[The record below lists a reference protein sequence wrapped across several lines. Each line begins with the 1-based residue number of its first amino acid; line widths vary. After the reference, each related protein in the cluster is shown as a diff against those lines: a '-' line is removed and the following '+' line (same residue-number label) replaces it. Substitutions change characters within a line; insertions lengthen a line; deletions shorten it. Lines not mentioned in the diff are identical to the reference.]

1 MAGQMIDGVAG
12 ILVPRAEIAAG
23 VRRLGEDIARS
34 FADSP
39 GDLVFVGVLKG
50 SGVFLADLVRA
61 TPADL
66 TVDFI
71 SISSYDADA
80 SNSGVVRILKDL
92 EQDITGKDVVIVEDI
107 VDTGLTLTYLRKTLS
122 ARSPRSLQTVTLI
135 DKSARRL
142 LPVPVEW
149 TGFEA
154 PDAFLLGYGLDYR
167 GIYRNVPDLIAV
179 QDVARL
185 ALHPRMLVEELYPA
199 P

>member
-1 MAGQMIDGVAG
+1 MMDGVAEV
-12 ILVPRAEIAAG
+12 LLRRSEIAAG
-23 VRRLGEDIARS
+23 VERLGGDIARS
-34 FADSP
+34 FSDSP
-39 GDLVFVGVLKG
+39 TDLVYVGVLKG
-50 SGVFLADLVRA
+50 SAVFLADLVRA

-71 SISSYDADA
+71 SISSYEANA
-80 SNSGVVRILKDL
+80 SSSGVVRIVKDL
-92 EQDITGKDVVIVEDI
+92 EHDIAGKNVVIVEDI
-107 VDTGLTLTYLRKTLS
+107 VDTGLTLTYLRKTLG
-122 ARSPRSLQTVTLI
+122 ARSPRTLQTVTLI
-135 DKSARRL
+135 DKPARRF

-149 TGFEA
+149 TGFQA

-185 ALHPRMLVEELYPA
+185 ALHPRMLIEELYPA